1 MCLCPSDFLAL
12 RTSSM
17 PSSSHTQ
24 MSSCPS
30 AEAPDAL
37 MPLLSFQHPAA
48 LSGSPCWMQLFT
60 RPLGPVRVPWLV
72 GSHRCHQKELVPCPC
87 RIFGYADISGHWG
100 WEGSRCGGG
109 RGLWVSTELPRGP
122 WGEQGPWLGVILV
135 HICSGTWYHGDSRL
149 YSAPLPEW

>member
-1 MCLCPSDFLAL
+1 
-12 RTSSM
+12 M

-48 LSGSPCWMQLFT
+48 LSGSPCWMQLCT

-87 RIFGYADISGHWG
+87 RIFGYADTSGHWG

-135 HICSGTWYHGDSRL
+135 HICSGTWYHGDNRL